1 MTFQKPSSKKYLWM
15 ISLLFSILPLSG
27 LADLYPAQFQIPEM
41 SNAPELDGILQ
52 EGEWA
57 QCQQIE
63 DFVYWTLDCYE
74 HDPVTV
80 FLGFDQENLYVSFK
94 SWYSDPVMWERRY
107 EEKKPIDSHL
117 WGRNNVRIQ
126 LGNNDVSIHLM
137 AAPSLSRSD
146 YKNGD
151 MNWNGNW
158 EFATSVNED
167 HWIAEVKVPFSELD
181 LEGPPLEEMWNLM
194 LGRTHPADGRSS
206 IWNGKVRFVKSALV
220 HPIIKKWPDP
230 VPGSNELEFKLDN
243 ADKEAKNV
251 MCAIELIPFTGKPE
265 FINQKGQGS
274 NTQFI
279 LPMTKAP
286 LHFKTTI
293 TVQPGA
299 EILETLD
306 YDLPEEG
313 SYYATATC
321 YSMEGE
327 ILMRNRGYWFELSPN
342 RSSVQKLIA
351 YVSEGIATS
360 QYQSAKGAL
369 DLASRGETLL
379 EELNDL
385 LSEADE
391 AWDSKTWK
399 ALTEKVDMMEVKV
412 YQYLNK
418 LHCSAY
424 NNWNNDANYGFTAT
438 HSLNKIRRDGMY
450 QERITDIV
458 KISAARNEYES
469 FQLVV
474 LPFGNDIKSLNF
486 SASDLVNENGDKISA
501 SDIKISYIEYNWINR
516 QPSYLI
522 DYLGWHPDPLM
533 PFNAA
538 VDIKG
543 GEISRPFWI
552 TVYVPEDASPGIYT
566 GTISCESEGESG
578 PSVSV
583 KLNVWDFELPTEPHL
598 KTHTWD
604 GMETFNDFYNVDE
617 IPVEWYLNFCEVL
630 LKNKLSPGF
639 AGVNYVNQKPDADG
653 NFDFSKVEQVLEFCM
668 ERGLTRYSMIQMRKG
683 FYTPEEKKEVYHFV
697 HEYAKFL
704 RNKGWI
710 DKALIEVWDEPT
722 IVRLPAVIQRAKD
735 LREMDPDLKLQLFA
749 FGHKEFDFWKP
760 EAKQYGLVD
769 LIDIWA
775 PWPLVE
781 SPESQ
786 ANGVEIWSYFCTLA
800 RSNAPNFY
808 TESPPIYKR
817 SIAWHSWMFGIDAF
831 EHWSTISY
839 SRNTF
844 PGKPVTEKWPNR
856 LWDSRTYMNFHGE
869 GQLVYPGPDGIC
881 IPSLRLEVFRDGMD
895 DYEYLYLLK
904 ELIERCEKEHA
915 EINLT
920 EFRKLLRV
928 EDYLLIKYPKELTF
942 TQENTIRYP
951 DQSERFFEA
960 RNKLAN
966 AIEKL
971 QDILE

>member
-1 MTFQKPSSKKYLWM
+1 LWI
-15 ISLLFSILPLSG
+15 ISLLFLTLPQPG
-27 LADLYPAQFQIPEM
+27 LADLYPAQIHIPEM
-41 SNAPELDGILQ
+41 SKAPKLDGILQ
-52 EGEWA
+52 DGEWSE
-57 QCQQIE
+57 CQQVE
-63 DFVYWTLDCYE
+63 DFVYWTLDRYE
-74 HDPVTV
+74 HDPVIV
-80 FLGFDQENLYVSFK
+80 FLGFDQANLYVAFK

-126 LGNNDVSIHLM
+126 LSNGDVSIHLM

-151 MNWNGNW
+151 MNWNGIW

-181 LEGPPLEEMWNLM
+181 LEGPPLDGVWNLM

-206 IWNGKVRFVKSALV
+206 IWNGKVRFAKSVPVYPL
-220 HPIIKKWPDP
+220 IKRWPDP
-230 VPGSNELEFKLDN
+230 VPGGNQLEFKL
-243 ADKEAKNV
+243 KNPSNKAQTV
-251 MCAIELIPFTGKPE
+251 KCAIELIPFKGKPE

-293 TVQPGA
+293 TIQPGT
-299 EILETLD
+299 EISETLN

-321 YSMEGE
+321 LSEEGE
-327 ILMRNRGYWFELSPN
+327 ILLRNRGFWFELTPN
-342 RSSVQKLIA
+342 RSRIQELIE
-351 YVSEGIATS
+351 YTSEGIASS
-360 QYQSAKGAL
+360 QYNSAKAAL
-369 DLASRGETLL
+369 GLASRGETLV
-379 EELNDL
+379 EELNA
-385 LSEADE
+385 LSSKADA
-391 AWDSKTWK
+391 AWDSKSWTE
-399 ALTEKVDMMEVKV
+399 LTEEVNRKEV
-412 YQYLNK
+412 EVFQYLNN
-418 LHCSAY
+418 LRYVAY
-424 NNWNNDANYGFTAT
+424 KNWINEGEFGITAT

-450 QERITDIV
+450 MHSIKDIAR
-458 KISAARNEYES
+458 ISAAQNEYES

-474 LPFGNDIKSLNF
+474 LPFGKDIKSLTIT
-486 SASDLVNENGDKISA
+486 ASDLVHENGDKIPA
-501 SDIKISYIEYNWINR
+501 TDIEISYIEYNWIDR
-516 QPSYLI
+516 QPSYVI
-522 DYLGWHPDPLM
+522 DFLGWHPDPLM
-533 PFNAA
+533 PFKAP
-538 VDIKG
+538 VDING
-543 GEISRPFWI
+543 EEISRPFWI
-552 TVYVPEDASPGIYT
+552 TVYVPKNTTPGTYS
-566 GTISCESEGESG
+566 GTISCESEEMRG
-578 PSVSV
+578 PVVSV
-583 KLNVWDFELPTEPHL
+583 ELKVWDFELPTEPHL

-604 GMETFNDFYNVDE
+604 GLETFNDFYNVEE

-639 AGVNYVNQKPDADG
+639 AGVNYVDQKPG
-653 NFDFSKVEQVLEFCM
+653 KKRKYDFTRVEKVLEFCM

-683 FYTPEEKKEVYHFV
+683 FYTEEEKKEVYQFI

-704 RNKGWI
+704 REKGWI
-710 DKALIEVWDEPT
+710 DRSLIEVWDEPT

-769 LIDIWA
+769 LIDIWS

-786 ANGVEIWSYFCTLA
+786 AKGIEIWSYFCTLA

-808 TESPPIYKR
+808 IESPPVYKR
-817 SIAWHSWMFGIDAF
+817 TIAWHSWMFGIDAF
-831 EHWSTISY
+831 EHWSTNY
-839 SRNTF
+839 YARNTF
-844 PGKPVTEKWPNR
+844 PGKPLADKWPNR

-869 GQLVYPGPDGIC
+869 GQLVYPGPGGVC
-881 IPSLRLEVFRDGMD
+881 IPSLRLEVFRDGME
-895 DYEYLYLLK
+895 DYEYLYRLK
-904 ELIERCEKEHA
+904 ELIERCENEHA
-915 EINLT
+915 EVDLA
-920 EFRKLLRV
+920 EYRKLLRV

-942 TQENTIRYP
+942 TQENTIRHP
-951 DQSERFFEA
+951 EQPERFFNA
-960 RNKLAN
+960 RQEIAS
-966 AIEKL
+966 AIETL
-971 QDILE
+971 QKILR

>member
-1 MTFQKPSSKKYLWM
+1 MTSQISRSTKYLWI
-15 ISLLFSILPLSG
+15 ISLLFFALPRPG
-27 LADLYPAQFQIPEM
+27 LADLYPAQFQVPEI
-41 SNAPELDGILQ
+41 SKAPELDGILQ
-52 EGEWA
+52 EGEWV
-57 QCQQIE
+57 QCQE
-63 DFVYWTLDCYE
+63 VSDFVYWTLDRYE
-74 HDPVTV
+74 HDPVVV
-80 FLGFDQENLYVSFK
+80 FLGFDQENLYVAFK

-126 LGNNDVSIHLM
+126 LSNDDVSIHLM

-151 MNWNGNW
+151 MAWNGIW
-158 EFATSVNED
+158 EFVTSVNED

-181 LEGPPLEEMWNLM
+181 LDGPPSEDSWNLM

-206 IWNGKVRFVKSALV
+206 IWNGKVQFVKSVPGYPL
-220 HPIIKKWPDP
+220 IKKWADP
-230 VPGSNELEFKLDN
+230 QPGINQLGIQVKNPGNEAQTMK
-243 ADKEAKNV
+243 
-251 MCAIELIPFTGKPE
+251 CAIELIPFKGKPE

-274 NTQFI
+274 STQFI

-286 LHFKTTI
+286 LHFETTI
-293 TVQPGA
+293 NVPAGT
-299 EILETLD
+299 EIKETMK
-306 YDLPEEG
+306 YHLPEEG

-321 YSMEGE
+321 YSDDGD
-327 ILMRNRGYWFELSPN
+327 ILLRNRGFWFELCPN
-342 RSSVQKLIA
+342 RSRIQELIV
-351 YVSEGIATS
+351 YTSEGIASS
-360 QYQSAKGAL
+360 QYKSSQSAK
-369 DLASRGETLL
+369 DLTTRGEALL
-379 EELNDL
+379 KELNDL
-385 LSEADE
+385 SSGTED
-391 AWDSKTWK
+391 AWESSAWE
-399 ALTEKVDMMEVKV
+399 ALTEKVDRKEMEI
-412 YQYLNK
+412 YQYLNN
-418 LHCSAY
+418 LRYVSH
-424 NNWNNDANYGFTAT
+424 NNWKNDTDFGITAT

-450 QERITDIV
+450 KDPFTDKA

-474 LPFGNDIKSLNF
+474 LPFGKDIKDLSI
-486 SASDLVNENGDKISA
+486 SMTDLVNSKGDQIPKSEIEISFV
-501 SDIKISYIEYNWINR
+501 EYNWIDR

-522 DYLGWHPDPLM
+522 DYEGWHPDPLM
-533 PFNAA
+533 P
-538 VDIKG
+538 VDNPVNIKG
-543 GEISRPFWI
+543 EEISRPFWI
-552 TVYVPEDASPGIYT
+552 TVYVPKDAASGTYT
-566 GTISCESEGESG
+566 GTISCESEGISG
-578 PSVSV
+578 PSITVD
-583 KLNVWDFELPTEPHL
+583 LRVWDFEIPTEPHL

-604 GMETFNDFYNVDE
+604 GLGTFNDFYNMEE
-617 IPVEWYLNFCEVL
+617 IPVEWYMNFCEVL

-639 AGVNYVNQKPDADG
+639 AGINYVDQKPDANG
-653 NFDFSKVEQVLEFCM
+653 KFDFSKVGKVLEFCM
-668 ERGLTRYSMIQMRKG
+668 ERGLTRYSIVQMRKG
-683 FYTPEEKKEVYHFV
+683 FYTPEEKKEIYYFV

-704 RNKGWI
+704 RKKGWL
-710 DKALIEVWDEPT
+710 DKGLIEVWDEPT

-760 EAKQYGLVD
+760 EAKKYGLVD

-786 ANGVEIWSYFCTLA
+786 ANGIEIWSYFCTLA

-817 SIAWHSWMFGIDAF
+817 SIAWHSWMFGVDAF

-844 PGKPVTEKWPNR
+844 PEKPVSEKWPNR

-869 GQLVYPGPDGIC
+869 GQLVYPGPNGKC
-881 IPSLRLEVFRDGMD
+881 IPSMRLEIFRDGMD
-895 DYEYLYLLK
+895 DYEYLYRLR
-904 ELIERCEKEHA
+904 ELIEKCEKEHA
-915 EINLT
+915 EVDLIEL
-920 EFRKLLRV
+920 RKLLMV

-951 DQSERFFEA
+951 GQPEKFFSA
-960 RNKLAN
+960 RYKLAS